1 MDVSATIRRRVA
13 AFEAAQRL
21 RSTTVVSG
29 QNGVDAVVEGRPVV
43 VFCSNDY
50 LGLRGHPEVLAAAH
64 TALDDQGAGSGSSR
78 LIAGTLPC
86 HEELEADLARHFGSE
101 AALVLSSGYHAN
113 LALLSTLCAEGDL
126 LVSDRLNHASIVDG
140 SRLSRAQVQVV
151 PHGDMEALNGIAP
164 PAAPSLT
171 WVVVEGLYS
180 MDGDQPDLAAVADAT
195 ERAGGALIVDEAH
208 AVGTVGELGRGAAF
222 DQGVAVRVAVRV
234 GTFGKALGSHGA
246 FVLCDADT
254 RQLLINGAR
263 SFIYSTALA
272 PASAA
277 AAGAALRL
285 LRDESWRIGK
295 LQQLSRQLWD
305 GVRALGLQTGPSPS
319 PIVPV
324 IVGGED
330 TALAVA
336 EQLLERGIFARAIRP
351 PTVPEGTCRIRFTL
365 SALHDEDHIARVLEA
380 LAEFASTHP
389 IPRQDGWQESR

>member
-1 MDVSATIRRRVA
+1 MDPTIIRRRVA
-13 AFEAAQRL
+13 VFEAARRL

-29 QNGVDAVVEGRPVV
+29 QRGVDAVVEGRPVV

-50 LGLRGHPEVLAAAH
+50 LGLRGHPRVLEAAH
-64 TALDDQGAGSGSSR
+64 AALDDQGAGAGSSR

-86 HEELEADLARHFGSE
+86 HEELEDALARHFGSE
-101 AALVLSSGYHAN
+101 TALVMSSGYHAN
-113 LALLSTLCAEGDL
+113 LALLSTLCADGDL
-126 LVSDRLNHASIVDG
+126 LVSDRLNHASIIDG
-140 SRLSRAQVQVV
+140 CRLSRARVQVV
-151 PHGDMEALNGIAP
+151 PHGDVAALRGIRPPAP
-164 PAAPSLT
+164 PALT

-180 MDGDQPDLAAVADAT
+180 MDGDQPDLRAVVEAT

-222 DQGVAVRVAVRV
+222 DQGVADRVAVRV

-246 FVLCDADT
+246 FVLCDTDT

-272 PASAA
+272 PANAA
-277 AAGAALRL
+277 AAGAALGL
-285 LRDESWRIGK
+285 LRDENWRIHK

-305 GVRALGLQTGPSPS
+305 GVRELGLQTGPSPS

-324 IVGGED
+324 IVGEES

-365 SALHDEDHIARVLEA
+365 SALHEEDHVAQVLQA
-380 LAEFASTHP
+380 LALFARSHP
-389 IPRQDGWQESR
+389 IPRREGWQESR